1 MGTCEEWPYVEI
13 VRAGRK
19 REDIREIQN
28 IRAGANG
35 IGNTRNWGGV
45 IRRHALRVEH
55 AWEMVDRHV

>member
-1 MGTCEEWPYVEI
+1 MGTCEEWPSVQILRE
-13 VRAGRK
+13 RRK
-19 REDIREIQN
+19 RKDIKEIQN

-45 IRRHALRVEH
+45 IGRHVSRVEH